1 MEDTIAVL
9 RQTVDALR
17 GEVVRLS
24 DQEEIRKLQYK
35 YGYYLD
41 KCLYNEVV
49 DLFSEHPETYVQFLG
64 GRYLTKEG
72 VRRLYVGRFAK
83 AFAAGRN
90 GPVHGFL
97 LDHPQMQGIVDVDYS
112 SSSTK
117 TGPNGAGAHAKG
129 RFRSLM
135 QAGVHISQAEK
146 HPRGFCQW
154 FEGGIYENEYIK
166 DEDGQWRILHLRYF
180 PFWHGDVE
188 QGWANKVSGFVP
200 FPTTTFPD
208 DPNGPDMVVA
218 PEQRMLWP
226 DTRVVPFHYNHP
238 TTDQPIKDEDMRAP
252 AFGEDTKDSLP
263 ALSPL

>member
-1 MEDTIAVL
+1 MEDAIADLKQTIDTL
-9 RQTVDALR
+9 RN
-17 GEVVRLS
+17 EVVRLS
-24 DQEEIRKLQYK
+24 DQEEIRKLQYQ

-41 KCLYNEVV
+41 KCLYKEVAE
-49 DLFSEHPETYVQFLG
+49 LFSDSPETYVQFLG

-72 VRRLYVGRFAK
+72 VRRLYVGRFAS

-97 LDHPQMQGIVDVDYS
+97 LDHPQMQGVVDVDYS
-112 SSSTK
+112 CSSDGPTR
-117 TGPNGAGAHAKG
+117 TGARAKG

-166 DEDGQWRILHLRYF
+166 DEDGQWRFLHLRYF

-188 QGWANKVSGFVP
+188 HGWGYKVSGFVP
-200 FPTTTFPD
+200 FPTKTFPS
-208 DPNGPDMVVA
+208 DPNGPDMVVE
-218 PEQRMLWP
+218 PDQRMLWP
-226 DTRVVPFHYNHP
+226 DTRVVPFHYDHP
-238 TTDQPIKDEDMRAP
+238 ITKQPVKDEDMQAP
-252 AFGEDTKDSLP
+252 AFGEDAASSLP
-263 ALSPL
+263 ALTL